1 MTVVP
6 LSVEIGAGGTVI
18 IRYGDVAWTL
28 PSDAAARFGR
38 AMVAA
43 AVASVA
49 GDPPAAGTHVSDA
62 HLPVVAWK
70 TGVSN
75 VNMEPIL
82 MMEVKGGLWMSF
94 QLPHPSAQAMGEALS
109 NTGTTGGRPPGQLLS

>member
-1 MTVVP
+1 MSVVP

-28 PSDAAARFGR
+28 PAEAAARFGR
-38 AMVAA
+38 ALVAG
-43 AVASVA
+43 AVASGA
-49 GDPPAAGTHVSDA
+49 GEPPPAGTHVTDA
-62 HLPVVAWK
+62 HLPVTAWK

-94 QLPHPSAQAMGEALS
+94 QLPHPSAQTMGEALS
-109 NTGTTGGRPPGQLLS
+109 NTGSTGGRLPGQLLS